1 MRKSYRDDNGE
12 KIFRYSIR
20 KYHFGAASV
29 AVAALMFFANGAVAA
44 SETITPTTASDIV
57 KVDSDSNADGDPGTS
72 YEEDSSKVST
82 RQPLE
87 LKSVDELKGQE
98 APVEAAKSTQSNL
111 QALLEKLTLSSMQEL
126 HAEVEARLAAA
137 KAVLSDP
144 QATQAQVDEQ
154 ARLMAELTS
163 RVNQVLTPSPEKAG
177 LISATLAT
185 PDNLVSNQTSSTSLL
200 QPRTL
205 KNNQSDYDPIPL
217 GDDED
222 DEDDVRDGLF
232 SSKNPVT
239 TIQPRSPRSVPPKEN
254 SSEVKVEAKQ
264 SRFGQVKGKS
274 LIHGDDPVN
283 YIKFKN
289 ANNQEVQKPAGV
301 DVAWAEKPST
311 AQEGL
316 NKTGRIK
323 ITYHLTSESGADV
336 KQEKFVTI
344 NTPVYH
350 ATLTQNRYTATYGGE
365 FINRRNPTDGRR
377 YINYNAKS
385 HFQLDNLRAYWE
397 HSSGANG
404 STYSSVIRD
413 WNTRYLGKKSEKLM
427 VRYPGDSGRYDSRKD
442 DGGERYEILEG
453 TFIVKPVKP
462 SIQTSLGKVGKNTL
476 TVNNVNSGT
485 TVVAYDMANPRNPR
499 EIGRV
504 SVLKDGDY
512 RIKNGIELTLNSG
525 EVLRKDQ
532 KIATKVIYEIT
543 NTDQR
548 TESDSSDTLTV
559 KESLVANGIHVIKDE
574 TYTGNVKDRIRY
586 NDDTDADRR
595 TALPNNASASWVQN
609 PDYSRL
615 DTRNYSANVRIPG
628 QGDARVDVPVHVYA
642 PASLKVSS
650 YNNKQGTLSNGTEA
664 ENYIQF
670 RDGNATIDK
679 PNNVTVRWKDGQAP
693 DVSRPGTQQKTIEVV
708 YPGND
713 GPSSTVIR
721 EYQVT
726 FTSYHAQAQKREYT
740 RTIGEN
746 FASTT
751 AKSYV
756 KKADGSPELP
766 QETEYAWK
774 KDETANREYGSETWG
789 KVNDDWLGKKTNKI
803 KVYYPNADGG
813 NNKADNLAEETEEI
827 TFITKP
833 AKPRIASNLTGQA
846 GTRSN
851 VVIQNATPGTTLELR
866 DGDTVLGK
874 VEVPKN
880 NSLYSQLTTATITPT
895 ADIPASANI
904 TVKSIYSPNNQDQRV
919 ESDSSDAVTST
930 QITVSAKGTI
940 QTLAGTG
947 HIAGLSNLNKATLST
962 LLNLSDGSAVADGTT
977 GRWES
982 GQNIAKGQ
990 AGTRTEKLFVRL
1002 PGHTKEQE
1010 VTFTVK
1016 TLAVPSAKAVVKD
1029 KGQDIVADDLSNY
1042 VTVEG
1047 QTGLSWKG
1055 NPSKVE
1061 VGKTLPKIKVT
1072 YPRAGQN
1079 GIAVTD
1085 IQDQEVD
1092 AKVYSLEVNGVAKT
1106 RVTVGEA
1113 FDPVAADYVTQV
1125 ANTETLPSGV
1135 SYAWKNGNKP
1145 SSARVGK
1152 ETYTVETS
1160 FGRGNDVPAE
1170 LRGQKVETQV
1180 EVTVLSTKPSQPEL
1194 GQNRN
1199 DLAITAVVGKE
1210 NANKA
1215 VITFRDDA
1223 AQEQTVT
1230 FEKGDNNQWDKVGG
1244 TNQPT
1249 VQILNNNDG
1258 TATVHLTAGTA
1269 KVGSSVSIKQQKAD
1283 SDYSEAA
1290 TLVAKERLDG
1300 VSATSKDDGS
1310 VDVVVPS
1317 EAKKASVTYTPE
1329 GQNQAKTVELA
1340 KAQDGTWSAP
1350 ANSGLLVNKDNTTGI
1365 LTITVPASQVADG
1378 SKVVGNADNDSKL
1391 SIDAEARAKA
1401 PQPVEFD
1408 SSIRHNGDIVLTLP
1422 NNADTATINYLVSDT
1437 ELKTATA
1444 TKGQDGSW
1452 TLSPDSGLELAST
1465 NGVTKITLAYTKLS
1479 GNRTVTASA
1488 KAGSGEG
1495 ESKERTFT
1503 KTVPEHTTPTTQ
1515 NVVIAANATPTDD
1528 QLLTGV
1534 IANNKQSVAAKQTQT
1549 AIAAG
1554 TTKEIPA
1561 TLTYTDGST
1570 EEITIT
1576 VQSKPTVPTVNGLE
1590 SRARVAVP
1598 GLLSTARTI
1607 TGQAM
1612 QGAEKVKLTLQNGSE
1627 KEVDVAADGSWS
1639 YTLAAD
1645 EFLTQTIS
1653 NSNAKYSSTKIRLV
1667 QVKDG
1672 LESEPK
1678 DIDILMGRATIDTP
1692 LRAGRDITL
1701 HIPHDTTSG
1710 YIRIGGSVE
1719 RGGVDIGLKKVN
1731 DVWTLDTDAN
1741 RASKLELVSETDP
1754 TNPALTKVTL
1764 KVKATDDASYSPP
1777 FTIGGDSGNVKFR
1790 AHYYSGRDIGGVVPM
1805 GRQGQFEWILSG
1817 QPTNTRPTVDWET
1830 GKEIQDGQEI
1840 PSPTVDELKDF
1851 FKGEDSEDDAGLTV
1865 GYSASNRGKLRVRLY
1880 TSGTNQTV
1888 RTNAR
1893 GRIDPGNYRLLLST
1907 IDAAGVESNI
1917 LERNVIIQS
1926 YADYYRDAVQYPTPA
1941 QKVTYSDT
1949 DITNGNFTTAAKT
1962 RFKDKIEE
1970 INRQNTQLPTSTT
1983 YSVGNTD
1990 DKERVAVLG
1999 FPDGSTIDISHSQV
2013 AKPDVPT
2020 ITPTDTEQQGMPKVT
2035 DADREISGTA
2045 LQNATKVTLKL
2056 QTGKGIEI
2064 VKEITVNNTKDFAA
2078 LAPGEGLLKNGVW
2091 KYKLAD
2097 GQYLRQTDAT
2107 AEPGSSSLPLK
2118 ATQTVFDAVSDDT
2131 SIYVANKR
2139 TVEGKKIEG
2148 EVGSPDLKKYIDKPQ
2163 DAVVYKEK
2171 GQEKPFPSDFIAKW
2185 ENTPNFDTVGTFTYK
2200 VKFYEK
2206 DGNTPADHIS
2216 EGVDVTFVVKS
2227 KAPATLTH
2235 TNRDNGETLVNV
2247 PQDADEVVFS
2257 IPRSDTAVDTI
2268 IVKKSEGWTA
2278 TGIQKRDNT
2287 WVFPANSVHGNR
2299 TVTAVATAGKGDTKS
2314 VETPTLITTLAHDV
2328 ETRKISRVV
2337 GGNSPTDTDLLNAV
2351 IVNNK
2356 QSAKLKEGTAYP
2368 TTLGQHTLEVFVTYQ
2383 DQSTEFVSVSYEVK
2397 ESNKQ
2402 PLSPAKESLSQELNK
2417 DAATAGKTDA
2427 SKQAY
2432 EEAKQQA
2439 QEALNKA
2446 EEVINNANASET
2458 EVNEAKQKLED
2469 AKQKLEEAKAGLTDV
2484 NKQPLSPAKESLSQ
2498 ELNKDAATAGKTDA
2512 SKQAYEEAKQ
2522 QAQEALNKAE
2532 EVINNAN
2539 ASETEVNEA
2548 KQKLE
2553 DAKQK
2558 LEEAK
2563 AGLTDAAQS
2572 GTNPVTPPSATRSRR
2587 TPPRRSRRSVGF
2599 VGNSQ
2604 TGTTPSAVDKSELQS
2619 LVDDLERRLQDLADL
2634 SPESL
2639 EEAQRILREA
2649 QVALANDSLTAQEL
2663 AELLA
2668 KVRQALNSIQAGTSA
2683 DKSPSTSDSN
2693 KETESAK
2700 EPTNA
2705 TDVPLYGVFGA
2716 AVLSLLGALLFAVA
2730 RKKNSQLDKLS
2741 RELDQLLVELEA
2753 SDKDKKGL
2761 GKAKKLAKKARTFVD
2776 SQQKDPQKE
2785 AELISEIKT
2794 ILSQLREGV

>member
-1 MRKSYRDDNGE
+1 MKKSYRDDNGE
-12 KIFRYSIR
+12 KVFRYSIR

-72 YEEDSSKVST
+72 DEEDSSKVST

-98 APVEAAKSTQSNL
+98 APVEENNQV
-111 QALLEKLTLSSMQEL
+111 Q
-126 HAEVEARLAAA
+126 AAA
-137 KAVLSDP
+137 ESETTGVESNSAQPETNPASQEAP
-144 QATQAQVDEQ
+144 QAEGEGKQDQSTH
-154 ARLMAELTS
+154 
-163 RVNQVLTPSPEKAG
+163 
-177 LISATLAT
+177 
-185 PDNLVSNQTSSTSLL
+185 VSNQTSSTSLL

-222 DEDDVRDGLF
+222 DEDDVRDELF
-232 SSKNPVT
+232 SSENPVT

-264 SRFGQVKGKS
+264 SRFGQVKGKN

-283 YIKFKN
+283 YIKFKD
-289 ANNQEVQKPAGV
+289 ANNREIQKPDGV
-301 DVAWAEKPST
+301 EVTWAEKPST

-323 ITYHLTSESGADV
+323 IAYYLTSESGVAV

-344 NTPVYH
+344 STPVYH
-350 ATLTQNRYTATYGGE
+350 ATLTQNPFKTTYGGE
-365 FINRRNPTDGRR
+365 FVNKNQPRDGRR
-377 YINYNAKS
+377 YINYNGTS
-385 HFQLDNLRAYWE
+385 HFNLRELRVYWE
-397 HSSGANG
+397 NSNIRGEKFSNG
-404 STYSSVIRD
+404 TRPWST
-413 WNTRYLGKKSEKLM
+413 NYLGKRLEQLE
-427 VRYPGDSGRYDSRKD
+427 VRYPGDNGRYDHSRD
-442 DGGERYEILEG
+442 DNGERYERLNG

-504 SVLKDGDY
+504 SVPKDRDY
-512 RIKNGIELTLNSG
+512 RIKNGIDLTLNSG

-559 KESLVANGIHVIKDE
+559 KESLVANGIHVIGGE
-574 TYTGNVKDRIRY
+574 TYTGNIKDRIRY
-586 NDDTDADRR
+586 NDNVDPEHRGT
-595 TALPNNASASWVQN
+595 LPGNATASWAQN
-609 PDYSRL
+609 PNYTTL
-615 DTRNYSANVRIPG
+615 GTRNYTANVTIPG
-628 QGDARVDVPVHVYA
+628 RGSATVDVPVYVYA
-642 PASLKVSS
+642 PASLKASS

-708 YPGND
+708 YLGND

-721 EYQVT
+721 EYQVM

-746 FASTT
+746 FTSTT

-756 KKADGSPELP
+756 KKADGSPELL

-919 ESDSSDAVTST
+919 ESDSSDAVAST

-1106 RVTVGEA
+1106 RVTVGEV

-1160 FGRGNDVPAE
+1160 FGIGNDVPAE

-1223 AQEQTVT
+1223 DQEQTVT
-1230 FEKGDNNQWDKVGG
+1230 FEKGANNQWDKVGG

-1329 GQNQAKTVELA
+1329 GQSQAKTVELA

-1378 SKVVGNADNDSKL
+1378 SKVVGNADSDSKL

-1422 NNADTATINYLVSDT
+1422 NNADRATINYPVSDT

-1452 TLSPDSGLELAST
+1452 RLSPDSGLELAST

-1479 GNRTVTASA
+1479 GNRIVTASA

-1503 KTVPEHTTPTTQ
+1503 KTVPAHTTPTTQ

-1576 VQSKPTVPTVNGLE
+1576 VQSKPTAPTVNGLE

-1731 DVWTLDTDAN
+1731 GVWTLDTDAN

-1790 AHYYSGRDIGGVVPM
+1790 AHYYSGRDIGAVVPM

-1817 QPTNTRPTVDWET
+1817 QPTNTRPTVGWET
-1830 GKEIQDGQEI
+1830 GKEIQDGQKI
-1840 PSPTVDELKDF
+1840 PSPTVDKLKDF
-1851 FKGEDSEDDAGLTV
+1851 FKGEDAEDDAGLTV

-1888 RTNAR
+1888 RTNVR

-1949 DITNGNFTTAAKT
+1949 DITNGNFTAAAKT
-1962 RFKDKIEE
+1962 RFKDKIET

-2078 LAPGEGLLKNGVW
+2078 LVPGEGLLKNGVW

-2216 EGVDVTFVVKS
+2216 EGVEVTFVVKS
-2227 KAPATLTH
+2227 KAPAILDY
-2235 TNRDNGETLVNV
+2235 TNRDNGETLVNI

-2257 IPRSDTAVDTI
+2257 ILRSDTAVDTI
-2268 IVKKSEGWTA
+2268 TVKKSEGWTA

-2314 VETPTLITTLAHDV
+2314 VEMLTLITTLAHDV
-2328 ETRKISRVV
+2328 TVNEITKPTK
-2337 GGNSPTDTDLLNAV
+2337 GNPTSQDLLDAV
-2351 IVNNK
+2351 EVTNK
-2356 QSAKLKEGTAYP
+2356 KSVALKQGENYPETFGTHQIH
-2368 TTLGQHTLEVFVTYQ
+2368 LIVTYQ
-2383 DQSTEFVSVSYEVK
+2383 DDSTEEKVANYTVPDTRDAAKDDIDTKATAKKNDIEADDQLTT
-2397 ESNKQ
+2397 EEKQ
-2402 PLSPAKESLSQELNK
+2402 AAKDKVDAAAQSAKDAVTAATTNDGVTQAQNDGTTAVNNVDTTPQAKPSAKAEIDAKVQDANNAIDQNQDLTDDERREAKKAVK
-2417 DAATAGKTDA
+2417 DAAD
-2427 SKQAY
+2427 
-2432 EEAKQQA
+2432 
-2439 QEALNKA
+2439 
-2446 EEVINNANASET
+2446 
-2458 EVNEAKQKLED
+2458 
-2469 AKQKLEEAKAGLTDV
+2469 EAKANIDKATSAGELTTAKNNGLDKLNEPHDASV
-2484 NKQPLSPAKESLSQ
+2484 KQKAKDDIDT
-2498 ELNKDAATAGKTDA
+2498 KATAKKNDIEADDQLTTEE
-2512 SKQAYEEAKQ
+2512 KQAAKD
-2522 QAQEALNKAE
+2522 K
-2532 EVINNAN
+2532 V
-2539 ASETEVNEA
+2539 
-2548 KQKLE
+2548 
-2553 DAKQK
+2553 DA
-2558 LEEAK
+2558 
-2563 AGLTDAAQS
+2563 AAQS
-2572 GTNPVTPPSATRSRR
+2572 GTNPVTPPSTTRSRR

-2619 LVDDLERRLQDLADL
+2619 LVEDLERRLQDLADL
-2634 SPESL
+2634 SPEAL
-2639 EEAQRILREA
+2639 EEAQSILREA

-2663 AELLA
+2663 TELLA

-2683 DKSPSTSDSN
+2683 DKSPSTSNSN
-2693 KETESAK
+2693 KEAESAK

>member
-1 MRKSYRDDNGE
+1 MKKSYRDDNGE
-12 KIFRYSIR
+12 KVFRYSIR

-72 YEEDSSKVST
+72 DEEDSSKVST

-98 APVEAAKSTQSNL
+98 APVEENNQV
-111 QALLEKLTLSSMQEL
+111 Q
-126 HAEVEARLAAA
+126 AAA
-137 KAVLSDP
+137 ESETTGVESNSAQPETNPASQEAP
-144 QATQAQVDEQ
+144 QAEGEGKQDQ
-154 ARLMAELTS
+154 S
-163 RVNQVLTPSPEKAG
+163 TP
-177 LISATLAT
+177 
-185 PDNLVSNQTSSTSLL
+185 VSNQTSSTSLL

-222 DEDDVRDGLF
+222 DEDDVRDELF
-232 SSKNPVT
+232 SSENPVT

-264 SRFGQVKGKS
+264 SRFGQVKGKN

-283 YIKFKN
+283 YIKFKD
-289 ANNQEVQKPAGV
+289 ANNREIQKPDGV
-301 DVAWAEKPST
+301 EVTWAEKPST

-323 ITYHLTSESGADV
+323 IAYYLTSESGVAV

-344 NTPVYH
+344 RTPVYH
-350 ATLTQNRYTATYGGE
+350 ATLTQNPFKTTYGGE
-365 FINRRNPTDGRR
+365 FVNKNQPRDGRR
-377 YINYNAKS
+377 YINYNGTS
-385 HFQLDNLRAYWE
+385 HFNLRDLRVYWE
-397 HSSGANG
+397 SSNIRGEKFSDG
-404 STYSSVIRD
+404 TRPWST
-413 WNTRYLGKKSEKLM
+413 NYLGKRLEQLE
-427 VRYPGDSGRYDSRKD
+427 VRYPGDNGRYDHSRD
-442 DGGERYEILEG
+442 DNGERYERLNG

-504 SVLKDGDY
+504 SVPKDRDY

-559 KESLVANGIHVIKDE
+559 KESLVANGIHVIGGE
-574 TYTGNVKDRIRY
+574 TYTGNIKDRIRY
-586 NDDTDADRR
+586 NDNVDPEHRGT
-595 TALPNNASASWVQN
+595 LPGNATASWAQN
-609 PDYSRL
+609 PNYTTL
-615 DTRNYSANVRIPG
+615 GTRNYTANVTIPG
-628 QGDARVDVPVHVYA
+628 RGSATVDVPVHVYA
-642 PASLKVSS
+642 PASLKASS

-708 YPGND
+708 YLGND

-746 FASTT
+746 FTSTT

-919 ESDSSDAVTST
+919 ESDSSDAVAST

-1072 YPRAGQN
+1072 YPRADQN

-1106 RVTVGEA
+1106 RVTVGEV

-1160 FGRGNDVPAE
+1160 FGIGNDVPAE

-1223 AQEQTVT
+1223 DQEQTVT
-1230 FEKGDNNQWDKVGG
+1230 FEKGANNQWDKVGG

-1329 GQNQAKTVELA
+1329 GQSQAKTVELA

-1378 SKVVGNADNDSKL
+1378 SKVVGNADSDSKL

-1422 NNADTATINYLVSDT
+1422 NNADRATINYPVSDT

-1452 TLSPDSGLELAST
+1452 RLSPDSGLELAST

-1503 KTVPEHTTPTTQ
+1503 KTVPAHTTPTTQ

-1576 VQSKPTVPTVNGLE
+1576 VQSKPTAPTVNGLE

-1653 NSNAKYSSTKIRLV
+1653 NSNVKYSSTKIRLV

-1731 DVWTLDTDAN
+1731 GVWTLDTDAN

-1790 AHYYSGRDIGGVVPM
+1790 AHYYSGRDIGAVVPM

-1817 QPTNTRPTVDWET
+1817 QPTNTRPTVGWET
-1830 GKEIQDGQEI
+1830 GKEIQDGQKI

-1851 FKGEDSEDDAGLTV
+1851 FKGEDAEDDAGFTV

-1888 RTNAR
+1888 RTNAQ

-1926 YADYYRDAVQYPTPA
+1926 YADYYRDAVQYPTTA

-2064 VKEITVNNTKDFAA
+2064 VKEITVNNTKDFDA
-2078 LAPGEGLLKNGVW
+2078 LVPGEGLLKNGVW

-2139 TVEGKKIEG
+2139 TVEGKTIEG

-2227 KAPATLTH
+2227 KAPATLIH

-2268 IVKKSEGWTA
+2268 TVKKSAGWTA

-2314 VETPTLITTLAHDV
+2314 VETLTLITTLAHDV
-2328 ETRKISRVV
+2328 TVNEITKPTK
-2337 GGNSPTDTDLLNAV
+2337 GNPTSQDLLDAV
-2351 IVNNK
+2351 EATNK
-2356 QSAKLKEGTAYP
+2356 KSVALKQGENYPETFGTHQIH
-2368 TTLGQHTLEVFVTYQ
+2368 LIVTYQ
-2383 DQSTEFVSVSYEVK
+2383 DDSTEEKVANYTV
-2397 ESNKQ
+2397 
-2402 PLSPAKESLSQELNK
+2402 PDTR
-2417 DAATAGKTDA
+2417 DAA
-2427 SKQAY
+2427 
-2432 EEAKQQA
+2432 
-2439 QEALNKA
+2439 
-2446 EEVINNANASET
+2446 
-2458 EVNEAKQKLED
+2458 
-2469 AKQKLEEAKAGLTDV
+2469 
-2484 NKQPLSPAKESLSQ
+2484 
-2498 ELNKDAATAGKTDA
+2498 KDDIDTKATA
-2512 SKQAYEEAKQ
+2512 
-2522 QAQEALNKAE
+2522 
-2532 EVINNAN
+2532 
-2539 ASETEVNEA
+2539 
-2548 KQKLE
+2548 
-2553 DAKQK
+2553 
-2558 LEEAK
+2558 
-2563 AGLTDAAQS
+2563 
-2572 GTNPVTPPSATRSRR
+2572 
-2587 TPPRRSRRSVGF
+2587 
-2599 VGNSQ
+2599 
-2604 TGTTPSAVDKSELQS
+2604 
-2619 LVDDLERRLQDLADL
+2619 
-2634 SPESL
+2634 
-2639 EEAQRILREA
+2639 
-2649 QVALANDSLTAQEL
+2649 
-2663 AELLA
+2663 
-2668 KVRQALNSIQAGTSA
+2668 
-2683 DKSPSTSDSN
+2683 
-2693 KETESAK
+2693 
-2700 EPTNA
+2700 
-2705 TDVPLYGVFGA
+2705 
-2716 AVLSLLGALLFAVA
+2716 
-2730 RKKNSQLDKLS
+2730 KKNDI
-2741 RELDQLLVELEA
+2741 EADDQLTTEE
-2753 SDKDKKGL
+2753 
-2761 GKAKKLAKKARTFVD
+2761 
-2776 SQQKDPQKE
+2776 
-2785 AELISEIKT
+2785 
-2794 ILSQLREGV
+2794 

>member
-1 MRKSYRDDNGE
+1 KSYRDDNGE
-12 KIFRYSIR
+12 KVFRYSIR

-72 YEEDSSKVST
+72 DEEDSSKVST

-98 APVEAAKSTQSNL
+98 APVEENNQV
-111 QALLEKLTLSSMQEL
+111 Q
-126 HAEVEARLAAA
+126 AAA
-137 KAVLSDP
+137 ESETTGVESNSAQPETNPDSQEAP
-144 QATQAQVDEQ
+144 QAEGEGKQDQ
-154 ARLMAELTS
+154 S
-163 RVNQVLTPSPEKAG
+163 TP
-177 LISATLAT
+177 
-185 PDNLVSNQTSSTSLL
+185 VSNQTSSTSLL

-232 SSKNPVT
+232 SSENPVT
-239 TIQPRSPRSVPPKEN
+239 TIQPRSSRSVQPKEN
-254 SSEVKVEAKQ
+254 SSGVHSVRAEAKKN
-264 SRFGQVKGKS
+264 RFGQVKGKN
-274 LIHGDDPVN
+274 LIHGDDPAN
-283 YIKFKN
+283 YIKFKD
-289 ANNQEVQKPAGV
+289 ANNQEVQKPA
-301 DVAWAEKPST
+301 DVKVTWERKPST
-311 AQEGL
+311 VEAGI
-316 NKTGRIK
+316 NKTGVVK
-323 ITYHLTSESGADV
+323 VTYHVTDENGIVRDEV
-336 KQEKFVTI
+336 KTVTI

-350 ATLTQNRYTATYGGE
+350 ATLTQNRYVATYGGE

-385 HFQLDNLRAYWE
+385 HFQLNNLRAYWE

-404 STYSSVIRD
+404 SIYSSVIRD
-413 WNTRYLGKKSEKLM
+413 WNTRYLGKKREKLM
-427 VRYPGDSGRYDSRKD
+427 VRYPSDDGIYRSNSD
-442 DGGERYEILEG
+442 DGGPRYEILEG

-504 SVLKDGDY
+504 TVPKDRDY

-559 KESLVANGIHVIKDE
+559 KESLVANGIHVIGGE
-574 TYTGNVKDRIRY
+574 TYTGNIKDRIRY
-586 NDDTDADRR
+586 NDNVDPEHRGT
-595 TALPNNASASWVQN
+595 LPGNATASWAQN
-609 PDYSRL
+609 PNYTTL
-615 DTRNYSANVRIPG
+615 GTRNYTANVTIPG
-628 QGDARVDVPVHVYA
+628 RGSATVDVPVHVYA
-642 PASLKVSS
+642 PASLKASS

-708 YPGND
+708 YLGND

-746 FASTT
+746 FTSTT

-904 TVKSIYSPNNQDQRV
+904 TVKSIYSPNNQEQRV
-919 ESDSSDAVTST
+919 ESDSSDAVAST

-1092 AKVYSLEVNGVAKT
+1092 AKVYSLEVNGTAKT
-1106 RVTVGEA
+1106 RVTVGEV

-1160 FGRGNDVPAE
+1160 FGIGNDVPAE

-1223 AQEQTVT
+1223 DQEQTVT
-1230 FEKGDNNQWDKVGG
+1230 FEKGANNQWDKVGG
-1244 TNQPT
+1244 TNQLT

-1329 GQNQAKTVELA
+1329 GQSQAKTVELA

-1378 SKVVGNADNDSKL
+1378 SKVVGNADSDSKL

-1422 NNADTATINYLVSDT
+1422 NNADRATINYPVSDT

-1452 TLSPDSGLELAST
+1452 RLSPDSGLELAST

-1503 KTVPEHTTPTTQ
+1503 KTVPAHTTPTTQ

-1576 VQSKPTVPTVNGLE
+1576 VQSKPTAPTVNGLE

-1731 DVWTLDTDAN
+1731 GVWTLDTDAN

-1790 AHYYSGRDIGGVVPM
+1790 AHYYSGRDIGAVVPM

-1817 QPTNTRPTVDWET
+1817 QPTNTRPTVGWET
-1830 GKEIQDGQEI
+1830 GKEIQDGQKI

-1851 FKGEDSEDDAGLTV
+1851 FKGEDAEDDAGLTV

-1888 RTNAR
+1888 RTNAQ

-2064 VKEITVNNTKDFAA
+2064 VKEITVNNTKDFDA
-2078 LAPGEGLLKNGVW
+2078 LVPGEGLLKNGVW

-2139 TVEGKKIEG
+2139 TVEGKTIEG

-2227 KAPATLTH
+2227 KAPATLIH

-2268 IVKKSEGWTA
+2268 TVKKSEGWTA

-2328 ETRKISRVV
+2328 TVNEITKPTK
-2337 GGNSPTDTDLLNAV
+2337 GNPTSQDLLDAV
-2351 IVNNK
+2351 EATNK
-2356 QSAKLKEGTAYP
+2356 KSVALKQGENYPETFGTHQIH
-2368 TTLGQHTLEVFVTYQ
+2368 LIVTYQ
-2383 DQSTEFVSVSYEVK
+2383 DDSTEEKVANYTVPDTRDAAKDDIDTKAKAKKNDIEADDQLTT
-2397 ESNKQ
+2397 EEKQ
-2402 PLSPAKESLSQELNK
+2402 AAKDKVDAAAQSAKDAVTAATTNDGVTQAQNDGTTAVNNVDTTPQAKPSAKAEIDAKVQDANNAIDQNQDLTDDERREAKKAVK
-2417 DAATAGKTDA
+2417 DAAD
-2427 SKQAY
+2427 
-2432 EEAKQQA
+2432 
-2439 QEALNKA
+2439 
-2446 EEVINNANASET
+2446 
-2458 EVNEAKQKLED
+2458 
-2469 AKQKLEEAKAGLTDV
+2469 EAKANIDKATSAGELTTAKNNGLD
-2484 NKQPLSPAKESLSQ
+2484 K
-2498 ELNKDAATAGKTDA
+2498 LNEPHDA
-2512 SKQAYEEAKQ
+2512 SVKQKAKDDIDTKAKAKKNDIEADDQLTTEEKQAAKD
-2522 QAQEALNKAE
+2522 K
-2532 EVINNAN
+2532 V
-2539 ASETEVNEA
+2539 
-2548 KQKLE
+2548 
-2553 DAKQK
+2553 DA
-2558 LEEAK
+2558 
-2563 AGLTDAAQS
+2563 AAQS
-2572 GTNPVTPPSATRSRR
+2572 GTNPVTPPSTTRSRR

-2619 LVDDLERRLQDLADL
+2619 LVEDLERRLQDLADL
-2634 SPESL
+2634 SPEAL
-2639 EEAQRILREA
+2639 EEAQSILREA

-2663 AELLA
+2663 TELLA

-2683 DKSPSTSDSN
+2683 DKSPSTSNSN
-2693 KETESAK
+2693 KEAESAK

>member
-1 MRKSYRDDNGE
+1 MKKSYRDDNGE
-12 KIFRYSIR
+12 KVFRYSIR

-72 YEEDSSKVST
+72 DEEDSSKVST

-98 APVEAAKSTQSNL
+98 APVEENNQV
-111 QALLEKLTLSSMQEL
+111 Q
-126 HAEVEARLAAA
+126 AAA
-137 KAVLSDP
+137 ESETTGVESNSAQPETNPASQETP
-144 QATQAQVDEQ
+144 QVEGEGKQDQ
-154 ARLMAELTS
+154 S
-163 RVNQVLTPSPEKAG
+163 TP
-177 LISATLAT
+177 
-185 PDNLVSNQTSSTSLL
+185 VSTQTSSTSLL

-205 KNNQSDYDPIPL
+205 KNKQSDYDPIPL

-232 SSKNPVT
+232 SSENPVT
-239 TIQPRSPRSVPPKEN
+239 TIQPRSSRSVQPKEN
-254 SSEVKVEAKQ
+254 SSGVHSVRAEAKQ

-274 LIHGDDPVN
+274 LIHGDNPAN

-289 ANNQEVQKPAGV
+289 ANGQEVQKPAGV

-311 AQEGL
+311 TQEGL

-323 ITYHLTSESGADV
+323 ITYHLTNENGMEV
-336 KQEKFVTI
+336 NREEFVTI
-344 NTPVYH
+344 STPVYH
-350 ATLTQNRYTATYGGE
+350 ATLTQNRYVTTYGGE
-365 FINRRNPTDGRR
+365 FTNRINPTDGRR

-385 HFQLDNLRAYWE
+385 HFQLNNLRAYWE

-413 WNTRYLGKKSEKLM
+413 WNTRYLGKKREKLM
-427 VRYPGDSGRYDSRKD
+427 VRYPSDDGIYRSNRD
-442 DGGERYEILEG
+442 DGGERYEILDG

-485 TVVAYDMANPRNPR
+485 TVVAYDMANPRLPR

-504 SVLKDGDY
+504 SVPKDGDY

-543 NTDQR
+543 NADQR

-615 DTRNYSANVRIPG
+615 GTRNYSANVRIPG

-642 PASLKVSS
+642 PASLKASS

-708 YPGND
+708 YSGND

-746 FASTT
+746 FTSTT

-919 ESDSSDAVTST
+919 ESDSSDAVAST

-1106 RVTVGEA
+1106 RVTVGET

-1160 FGRGNDVPAE
+1160 FGIGNDVPAE

-1223 AQEQTVT
+1223 DQEQTVT
-1230 FEKGDNNQWDKVGG
+1230 FEKGANNQWDKVGG

-1329 GQNQAKTVELA
+1329 GQSQAKTVELA

-1378 SKVVGNADNDSKL
+1378 SKVVGNADSDSKL

-1422 NNADTATINYLVSDT
+1422 NNADRATINYPVSDT

-1452 TLSPDSGLELAST
+1452 RLSPDSGLELAST

-1503 KTVPEHTTPTTQ
+1503 KTVPAHTTPTTQ

-1576 VQSKPTVPTVNGLE
+1576 VQSKPTAPTVNGLE

-1731 DVWTLDTDAN
+1731 GVWTLDTDAN

-1790 AHYYSGRDIGGVVPM
+1790 AHYYSGRDIGAVVPM

-1817 QPTNTRPTVDWET
+1817 QPTNTRPTVGWET
-1830 GKEIQDGQEI
+1830 GKEIQDGQKI

-1851 FKGEDSEDDAGLTV
+1851 FKGEDAEDDAGLTV

-1888 RTNAR
+1888 RTNVR
-1893 GRIDPGNYRLLLST
+1893 RRIDPGNYRLLLST

-1926 YADYYRDAVQYPTPA
+1926 YADYYRDAVQYPTTA

-1949 DITNGNFTTAAKT
+1949 DITNGNFTAAAKT
-1962 RFKDKIEE
+1962 RFKDKIET
-1970 INRQNTQLPTSTT
+1970 INRQNTQLPTSVT
-1983 YSVGNTD
+1983 YSVGTTD
-1990 DKERVAVLG
+1990 DKAKVAVIN

-2013 AKPDVPT
+2013 AKPTEPT
-2020 ITPTDTEQQGMPKVT
+2020 FTRTAGDEEHPKLQ
-2035 DADREISGTA
+2035 DIDRIVKGTA
-2045 LQNATKVTLKL
+2045 LQSATKVVLTL
-2056 QTGKGIEI
+2056 QTGKTVEI
-2064 VKEITVNNTKDFAA
+2064 NANNGKDPAN
-2078 LAPGEGLLKNGVW
+2078 LQPGEGALKNGVW
-2091 KYKLAD
+2091 TYKLPD
-2097 GQYLRQTDAT
+2097 NTYLRQTEDTSVIGSSDQPVKVKQIVFT
-2107 AEPGSSSLPLK
+2107 AE
-2118 ATQTVFDAVSDDT
+2118 SDE
-2131 SIYVANKR
+2131 SKIYVAKKR
-2139 TVEGKKIEG
+2139 NFEGKTITAAK
-2148 EVGSPDLKKYIDKPQ
+2148 GSQTLTALKADARKGIKYTENGVEQEFPGDFTATWKDGQPD
-2163 DAVVYKEK
+2163 V
-2171 GQEKPFPSDFIAKW
+2171 
-2185 ENTPNFDTVGTFTYK
+2185 DTVGTKTYK
-2200 VKFYEK
+2200 VRL
-2206 DGNTPADHIS
+2206 S
-2216 EGVDVTFVVKS
+2216 ETGSGRVDERDVKITVTNP
-2227 KAPATLTH
+2227 APAELTH
-2235 TNRDNGETLVNV
+2235 ENKQNGTTRIKL
-2247 PQDADEVVFS
+2247 PDDADRVEFT
-2257 IPRSDTAVDTI
+2257 IPGDNQLNNVTVTH
-2268 IVKKSEGWTA
+2268 SERDGWT
-2278 TGIQKRDNT
+2278 
-2287 WVFPANSVHGNR
+2287 VPANSVLTKDGDYLVVNSKDVGGTR
-2299 TVTAVATAGKGDTKS
+2299 NITAVATKGDGNLKS
-2314 VETPTLITTLAHDV
+2314 QETATLITVPEHTV
-2328 ETRKISRVV
+2328 ETTKISKVV
-2337 GGNSPTDTDLLNAV
+2337 GGSTPTNEELLDAV
-2351 IVNNK
+2351 TVDYK
-2356 QSAKLKEGTAYP
+2356 ASAALKDGMTYP
-2368 TTLGQHTLEVFVTYQ
+2368 TALGTHTIEVVVTYA
-2383 DQSTEFVSVSYEVK
+2383 DNSTETIEVPYEVRSADK
-2397 ESNKQ
+2397 TELTN
-2402 PLSPAKESLSQELNK
+2402 AKESLSQELNK

-2619 LVDDLERRLQDLADL
+2619 LVEDLERRLQDLADL
-2634 SPESL
+2634 SPEAL
-2639 EEAQRILREA
+2639 EEAQSILREA
-2649 QVALANDSLTAQEL
+2649 QVALDNDSLTAQEL

-2668 KVRQALNSIQAGTSA
+2668 KVRQALNSIKAGTSA
-2683 DKSPSTSDSN
+2683 DKSPSTSNSN
-2693 KETESAK
+2693 KEAESAK

-2730 RKKNSQLDKLS
+2730 RKKNSQLDNLS